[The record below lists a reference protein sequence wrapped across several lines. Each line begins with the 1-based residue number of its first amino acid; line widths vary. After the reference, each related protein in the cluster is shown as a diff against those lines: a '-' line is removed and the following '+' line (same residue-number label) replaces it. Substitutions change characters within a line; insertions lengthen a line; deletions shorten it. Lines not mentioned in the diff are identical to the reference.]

1 MTNSIEIRS
10 ALESNGFAV
19 SFIENTYNLCEKESD
34 SIADMIIDCI
44 CDDASNFP
52 AEFEGISIDGLKKA
66 FAKSCIDALGCVKS
80 EECYL

>member
-1 MTNSIEIRS
+1 MTNLIEIRN
-10 ALESNGFAV
+10 ALETNDFAV

-52 AEFEGISIDGLKKA
+52 AEFEEISIEGLKKA
-66 FAKSCIDALGCVKS
+66 FAKGCTDALGYAKT